1 MHMST
6 DRRRTHVRSW
16 TAADHAHGV
25 TSSERD
31 SAYAVLDEGLVAHVG
46 FVVDGQPFVIPM
58 AYGRDGDRL
67 LLHASVASRFART
80 LADGVPVCVT
90 VTLLDGLVIARSQF
104 HHSMNYRSVVVVGE
118 ARRITDPTEAEA
130 ALVTLVDHIIPGRSA
145 EARPGNRVEHRRT
158 AVLVVPLDSASLKV
172 RSGGPTDEPEDIAT
186 GGWAGVIPLQIGVG
200 APVPDDL
207 SADLDV
213 PPSIA
218 GFRRP

>member
-1 MHMST
+1 
-6 DRRRTHVRSW
+6 
-16 TAADHAHGV
+16 V

-31 SAYAVLDEGLVAHVG
+31 AAYAVLDEGLVAHVG

>member
-1 MHMST
+1 MLG
-6 DRRRTHVRSW
+6 
-16 TAADHAHGV
+16 GV
-25 TSSERD
+25 TTSEQD
-31 SAYAVLDEGLVAHVG
+31 AAYAILDEGLVAHVG
-46 FVVDGQPFVIPM
+46 FVVDNQPFVVPM

-80 LADGVPVCVT
+80 LANGAPVCVT

-104 HHSMNYRSVVVVGE
+104 HHSMNYRSVMVVGE
-118 ARRITDPTEAEA
+118 ARRIADPTEAEA
-130 ALVTLVDHIIPGRSA
+130 ALVTLVDHIIPGRSS

-158 AVLVVPLDSASLKV
+158 AVLAVPLDSASLKV

-207 SADLDV
+207 STDLGI

>member
-1 MHMST
+1 M
-6 DRRRTHVRSW
+6 
-16 TAADHAHGV
+16 
-25 TSSERD
+25 
-31 SAYAVLDEGLVAHVG
+31 
-46 FVVDGQPFVIPM
+46 
-58 AYGRDGDRL
+58 
-67 LLHASVASRFART
+67 
-80 LADGVPVCVT
+80 
-90 VTLLDGLVIARSQF
+90 
-104 HHSMNYRSVVVVGE
+104 
-118 ARRITDPTEAEA
+118 
-130 ALVTLVDHIIPGRSA
+130 TLVDHIIPGRSD